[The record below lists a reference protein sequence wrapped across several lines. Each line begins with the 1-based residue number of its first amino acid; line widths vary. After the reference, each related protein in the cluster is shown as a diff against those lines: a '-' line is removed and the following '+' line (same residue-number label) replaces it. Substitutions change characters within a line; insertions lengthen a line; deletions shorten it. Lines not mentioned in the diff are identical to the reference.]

1 VVAGNPARIV
11 KELDPNGPFV
21 TRADFYRDPTS
32 MFAESDR
39 LDREFLA
46 GNTFF
51 GWLRALFFPTTRD

>member
-1 VVAGNPARIV
+1 
-11 KELDPNGPFV
+11 V

-46 GNTFF
+46 GNTLL
-51 GWLRALFFPTTRD
+51 GWLRAVFFPSTRD